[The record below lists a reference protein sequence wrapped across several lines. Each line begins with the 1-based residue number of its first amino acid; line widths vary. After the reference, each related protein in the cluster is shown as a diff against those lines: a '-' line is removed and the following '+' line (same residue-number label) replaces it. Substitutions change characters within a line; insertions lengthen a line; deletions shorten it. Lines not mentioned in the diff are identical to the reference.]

1 MNAVGIDV
9 SKGRS
14 TVAVS
19 QPGGVTVAK
28 PFVVRHT
35 KKGIGDFV
43 NYLNTLS
50 GDTRI
55 VMEHTGRYY
64 EPMAQWLSG
73 AGLYVCAVN
82 PLLIKHFSNNSL
94 RKVKT
99 DKADAKKIARYALDN
114 WCGLRQYTA
123 MDKTRTEL
131 KTMNRQFGFYT
142 KQKTAYKNNLV
153 ALIDQ
158 TYPDANRLFASP
170 ARPDGSQK
178 WVDFVETFWHVECV
192 CNLSLAAFTDR
203 YQKWCQKHGYNFQA
217 EKAKDIHEASQDLI
231 AMLPKDNLT
240 KLFVKQA
247 IDQLNVISKAVEE
260 LRSKMNELASTL
272 PEYDVVMN
280 MKGVGPSLG
289 PQLMAEIGDIRR
301 FEKRSAITAFAGV
314 DPGRNE
320 SGDYVQDSVSTSK
333 RGSPALRKT
342 LFQVMDVLIKTAPQD
357 DPVYTFMDKKRNEG
371 KPYYV
376 YMTAGA
382 NKFLRIYYGTV
393 KAHLAKTKQGE

>member
-158 TYPDANRLFASP
+158 TYPNANRLFASP

>member
-158 TYPDANRLFASP
+158 TYPNVNRLFASP

>member
-342 LFQVMDVLIKTAPQD
+342 LFQVMDVLIKTALQD

-382 NKFLRIYYGTV
+382 NKVLRIYYGTV

>member
-170 ARPDGSQK
+170 ARPDVSSSRASA
-178 WVDFVETFWHVECV
+178 
-192 CNLSLAAFTDR
+192 LSSRIVVKVSAFGAA
-203 YQKWCQKHGYNFQA
+203 
-217 EKAKDIHEASQDLI
+217 SSSS
-231 AMLPKDNLT
+231 AMALKPRKSPHPRRAPG
-240 KLFVKQA
+240 KLLKP
-247 IDQLNVISKAVEE
+247 
-260 LRSKMNELASTL
+260 LR
-272 PEYDVVMN
+272 
-280 MKGVGPSLG
+280 
-289 PQLMAEIGDIRR
+289 
-301 FEKRSAITAFAGV
+301 
-314 DPGRNE
+314 
-320 SGDYVQDSVSTSK
+320 
-333 RGSPALRKT
+333 
-342 LFQVMDVLIKTAPQD
+342 
-357 DPVYTFMDKKRNEG
+357 
-371 KPYYV
+371 
-376 YMTAGA
+376 
-382 NKFLRIYYGTV
+382 
-393 KAHLAKTKQGE
+393 